1 MCVNYTNHFMAYGNL
16 PDLGSQ
22 NFQQNSGL
30 SSFMKVRLICLSLCF
45 SHLTLLYRLSKKK
58 KKFVTY
64 ILIYVDDILITGSSA
79 SAITN
84 IINSLLAIF
93 VVEDLGNLNHF
104 FGVEALRCLDKI
116 YLT

>member
-1 MCVNYTNHFMAYGNL
+1 MFILNIQTMCVNYTNHFMAYGNL
-16 PDLGSQ
+16 SDLGSQ

-58 KKFVTY
+58 NFVIY

-79 SAITN
+79 SAIAN
-84 IINSLLAIF
+84 IINSLLATF
-93 VVEDLGNLNHF
+93 VVKD
-104 FGVEALRCLDKI
+104 
-116 YLT
+116 